1 VSELVQLL
9 INGVVTGLV
18 LALGAAGIS
27 MVFGVLR
34 LVNFAAGDYITI
46 SAFVAVI
53 ANIDFGIP
61 FWLVIPIAALAE
73 SYLV

>member
-1 VSELVQLL
+1 M

-34 LVNFAAGDYITI
+34 LVSFAAGDFPTI
-46 SAFVAVI
+46 NAFVAKQV
-53 ANIDFGIP
+53 
-61 FWLVIPIAALAE
+61 
-73 SYLV
+73 